1 MATKA
6 THAPNITVNVTM
18 AATPVQETGFGTVL
32 LLVPLA
38 TNSLNGVRVVE
49 YTTYEDAQ
57 TAQTAGYISAGTLL
71 AVAACFA
78 QRPKPAS
85 IKVGYVD
92 LASGTPETY
101 ATGLAACIAY
111 DSAFYGLAI
120 TSRVDTDIA
129 LVSNA
134 VEALEPTKPIL
145 FCFQDSDSSWLD
157 AGAPTNIAAVAAN
170 EQTFGVFH
178 TSDSEWAD
186 VRALCNRLAYD
197 PDLKSVPWHYFN
209 LKGCAECS
217 PVPTAAQRVLALANY
232 INLPMGFGGSSTV
245 IDAGVNLSGRPIDEI
260 VTKDW
265 FKVRLAERTQALAL
279 DYGNRGDKLTVDR
292 SGQSVVVGLCD
303 GLLQQ
308 GVTAG
313 HFVAGVDENDDPTTS
328 TVAETISSADRTAR
342 RFRITIRAQN
352 AIAGR
357 LFTFNAYFS
366 RDPIQGA

>member
-6 THAPNITVNVTM
+6 THAPNITINVTM

-38 TNSLNGVRVVE
+38 ANSLNGVRVVE
-49 YTTYEDAQ
+49 YTTYEDAE
-57 TAQTAGYISAGTLL
+57 TARTAGYISAATLL
-71 AVAACFA
+71 AAAACFA

-85 IKVGYVD
+85 FKVGYVD
-92 LASGTPETY
+92 IVGGETY
-101 ATGLAACIAY
+101 ATGLAACIAF
-111 DSAFYGLAI
+111 DSNFYGLAI

-129 LVSNA
+129 LASNY
-134 VEALEPTKPIL
+134 VETLEPTKPIL
-145 FCFQDSDSSWLD
+145 FCFQDSDTSWLNS
-157 AGAPTNIAAVAAN
+157 GVPTNFSPLVSN

-178 TSDSEWAD
+178 TTDAEWAD

-209 LKGCAECS
+209 LKSCAECS
-217 PVPTAAQRVLALANY
+217 PVPTAAERVLALANY
-232 INLPMGFGGSSTV
+232 INLPMGFGGSATV

-265 FKVRLAERTQALAL
+265 FKVRIAERTQALAL
-279 DYGNRGDKLTVDR
+279 DYGNRGEKLTVDR
-292 SGQSVVVGLCD
+292 NGQSVVVGLCD

-313 HFVAGVDENDDPTTS
+313 HFVSGVDENDDPTTS